1 MARCG
6 KEFFKESGQMKFDVD
21 YSHLEI
27 GDEIS
32 QSECEAIVQAT
43 IEQAVYS
50 IRVMQLCEQISK
62 QLWAVG
68 KRYTVATV
76 RGRIRV
82 LTHEEASIYN
92 ASRFENSI
100 DKMKRCHT
108 RLLAVDTGELNEER
122 RRMHERECIN
132 TSKMLA
138 VIGQTKKEIRLE
150 AHRSTLPKKSF

>member
-1 MARCG
+1 
-6 KEFFKESGQMKFDVD
+6 MKFEVD
-21 YSHLEI
+21 FSHLEI

-32 QSECEAIVQAT
+32 QSECEQIVGAT
-43 IEQAVYS
+43 IEQAAYS

-62 QLWAVG
+62 SLWAIG

-76 RGRIRV
+76 KGKVRV

-92 ASRFENSI
+92 ASRFENGI

-108 RLLAVDTGELNEER
+108 RLLAVDAGELTDER
-122 RRMHERECIN
+122 RRVHERECIN